1 VSGPT
6 PLPDPAYRLSRVV
19 KSYDVRGL
27 VPSELDPVL
36 AYAIGCGLA
45 DLVAGNGR
53 RAPERAAA
61 VVLGRDMRSTSPA
74 LAAALADGV
83 RSRGLDVVDI
93 GLSST
98 DQLYFASGSLDLP
111 GAMVTASH
119 NPAGWNGV
127 KLCRSGARPIGRH
140 TGLDEVRDVAA
151 SVLSGEQPTSPLP
164 RGGLERRDVLEAYA
178 SHLLGLAP
186 VPGGASR
193 RRVVVDAGNGM
204 AGHTAPAVFA
214 RLDVELVP
222 LYFELDG
229 RFPHHEANPLDPS
242 TLVDLQAAVRRQRAD
257 VGLAFDGDADRCF
270 FIDERGQSVSPSAIT
285 SLIAVRE
292 LAREPGAVV
301 LHNLICSRA
310 VPQAIRA
317 SGGTPVR
324 TPVGHS
330 VIKQQMADTG
340 AIFGG
345 EHSGHYYFRD
355 FWSADSGMLAA
366 LHVLAALSRSE
377 RPLSRLVESLTPY
390 ASSGEINSTVGDPV
404 LAMRR
409 VEAAYAGRPDVRI
422 DSLDGISVE
431 HDDWGFNV
439 RPSGTEPLVR
449 LNVEAVDSDTMASVR
464 DRVLAIVRSAG

>member
-1 VSGPT
+1 MSGPT
-6 PLPDPAYRLSRVV
+6 PPADPVTRLSRVV

-36 AYAIGCGLA
+36 SYAIGCGLA
-45 DLVAGNGR
+45 DLVAGPR
-53 RAPERAAA
+53 RGAAERASA
-61 VVLGRDMRSTSPA
+61 VVLGRDMRATSPA

-93 GLSST
+93 GLASS
-98 DQLYFASGSLDLP
+98 DQLYFASGSLQLP

-127 KLCRSGARPIGRH
+127 KLCRSGARPIGQD
-140 TGLDEVRDVAA
+140 TGLDLVRATAA
-151 SVLSGEQPTSPLP
+151 SVLTGAEPASPLP
-164 RGGLERRDVLEAYA
+164 PGDLRRQDVLASYA
-178 SHLLGLAP
+178 EHLLGLCP
-186 VPGGASR
+186 VPPGPSR
-193 RRVVVDAGNGM
+193 LRVVVDAGNGM

-270 FIDERGQSVSPSAIT
+270 FIDERGKAVAPSAIT

-310 VPQAIRA
+310 VPEAIRA

-330 VIKQQMADTG
+330 GIKQQMADTG

-366 LHVLAALSRSE
+366 LHVLAALSQSR
-377 RPLSRLVESLTPY
+377 RPLSQLVESLTPY
-390 ASSGEINSTVGDPV
+390 VSSGEINSIVADP
-404 LAMRR
+404 AHAIRR
-409 VEAAYAGRPDVRI
+409 VKAAYAGEPGVRI
-422 DSLDGISVE
+422 DFLDGISVE
-431 HDDWGFNV
+431 HENWSVNV
-439 RPSGTEPLVR
+439 RPSGTEPLLR

>member
-1 VSGPT
+1 
-6 PLPDPAYRLSRVV
+6 
-19 KSYDVRGL
+19 
-27 VPSELDPVL
+27 
-36 AYAIGCGLA
+36 
-45 DLVAGNGR
+45 
-53 RAPERAAA
+53 
-61 VVLGRDMRSTSPA
+61 
-74 LAAALADGV
+74 
-83 RSRGLDVVDI
+83 
-93 GLSST
+93 
-98 DQLYFASGSLDLP
+98 
-111 GAMVTASH
+111 
-119 NPAGWNGV
+119 
-127 KLCRSGARPIGRH
+127 
-140 TGLDEVRDVAA
+140 
-151 SVLSGEQPTSPLP
+151 
-164 RGGLERRDVLEAYA
+164 
-178 SHLLGLAP
+178 
-186 VPGGASR
+186 
-193 RRVVVDAGNGM
+193 
-204 AGHTAPAVFA
+204 
-214 RLDVELVP
+214 
-222 LYFELDG
+222 
-229 RFPHHEANPLDPS
+229 
-242 TLVDLQAAVRRQRAD
+242 
-257 VGLAFDGDADRCF
+257 
-270 FIDERGQSVSPSAIT
+270 
-285 SLIAVRE
+285 
-292 LAREPGAVV
+292 VV